1 MCDKVCFVAVVCGL
15 AVKVSFGEASFGAS
29 GYGSLGGS
37 SSDMSRHGLAVTAGC
52 VFVCYGAVMY
62 GKTNKAKKG

>member
-1 MCDKVCFVAVVCGL
+1 MGK

-37 SSDMSRHGLAVTAGC
+37 SSDMSRHGLAVTVGC
-52 VFVCYGAVMY
+52 VFVCYGAVRY
-62 GKTNKAKKG
+62 GNTDTAKERIKHGII